1 MPKKVRGERN
11 AMTKVT
17 PLRLYGVTQDRERLG
32 RAVGLCLDWLH

>member
-1 MPKKVRGERN
+1 
-11 AMTKVT
+11 MTKVT